1 MKAHYLLVFIFIVAL
16 IPMVSAQ
23 QIIRQTICSVGMNT
37 NSGNFVL
44 KQTIG
49 QPSNTSTF
57 KTESGMLRQG
67 FQQPAHI
74 NRAIVHYENPIEMQL
89 YPNPAENSFTLLI
102 VGDDLR
108 FSAVALDITGKTLL
122 NMNMILNQK
131 TVVDCSG
138 WAPGLYFIN
147 IYSDSRLIASKKIV
161 KTI

>member
-67 FQQPAHI
+67 FSNLLI
-74 NRAIVHYENPIEMQL
+74 LTEQL
-89 YPNPAENSFTLLI
+89 YITKTQSRCNCIRILL
-102 VGDDLR
+102 
-108 FSAVALDITGKTLL
+108 
-122 NMNMILNQK
+122 
-131 TVVDCSG
+131 
-138 WAPGLYFIN
+138 
-147 IYSDSRLIASKKIV
+147 KIV
-161 KTI
+161 SPC